1 MRALALLALLA
12 AGPAFAAP
20 RSYELPDETA
30 TLQPGPNLDLVQ
42 GNCAACHSADY
53 ISTQPRP
60 LRDPH
65 AFWQAEVV
73 KMKSV
78 YGAPI
83 DAADVPKIVDYLAE
97 TYGK

>member
-1 MRALALLALLA
+1 MRTALAIALLLAWPALA
-12 AGPAFAAP
+12 APQ
-20 RSYELPDETA
+20 SYDLPEETA
-30 TLQPGPNLDLVQ
+30 ALQPGPNLDLVQ
-42 GNCAACHSADY
+42 QNCAACHSADY

-83 DAADVPKIVDYLAE
+83 EPADVPKIVDYLSA